1 MERTLRKWNVMRFL
15 MSPDMQG
22 CVELSINNAFGKWS
36 AARGS
41 GRNTPPNIPNAL
53 SCYGKYTEGW
63 PEGTGVC
70 PSHVLSFSYQ
80 IHSAES

>member
-22 CVELSINNAFGKWS
+22 CVELSIINAFGKWS

-41 GRNTPPNIPNAL
+41 GWNAPPNIPNAL
-53 SCYGKYTEGW
+53 SCYGKYSEGW

-70 PSHVLSFSYQ
+70 PSHVLSFFYQ